1 MRPRTHPE
9 LPYLRRV
16 IDDAAAS
23 FSQPTI
29 EWLSKNYDYARR
41 KLNEIEPGLYDFRL
55 PDMVQNLTYDE
66 LQNMDQSTLKILT
79 TLLTEVARNTEFK
92 AEDDKNLNRFYIQ
105 MRAVTRVSI
114 RSRDERK
121 RSL

>member
-1 MRPRTHPE
+1 MR
-9 LPYLRRV
+9 
-16 IDDAAAS
+16 AAS